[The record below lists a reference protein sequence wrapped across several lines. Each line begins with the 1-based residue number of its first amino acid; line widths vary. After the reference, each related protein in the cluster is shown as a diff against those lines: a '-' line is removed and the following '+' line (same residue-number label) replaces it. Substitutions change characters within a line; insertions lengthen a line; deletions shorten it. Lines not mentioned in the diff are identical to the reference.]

1 VSGHKR
7 ALHIKLKEEKV
18 MQMNG
23 RLIFVIIMMILS
35 VAIIYF
41 YEGEA
46 DLIGLAIFA
55 VAEFL
60 LVRERYLYRRR

>member
-1 VSGHKR
+1 MD
-7 ALHIKLKEEKV
+7 L
-18 MQMNG
+18 NP
-23 RLIFVIIMMILS
+23 RLIFVLIMMFLS

-55 VAEFL
+55 VTEFL
-60 LVRERYLYRRR
+60 LVRERYLYKRRK

>member
-1 VSGHKR
+1 
-7 ALHIKLKEEKV
+7 